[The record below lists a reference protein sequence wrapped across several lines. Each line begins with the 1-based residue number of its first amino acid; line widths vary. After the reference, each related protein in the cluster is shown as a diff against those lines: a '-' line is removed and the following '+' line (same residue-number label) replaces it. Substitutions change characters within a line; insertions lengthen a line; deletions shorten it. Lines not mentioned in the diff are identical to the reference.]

1 MADPGAEVV
10 LGTLP
15 GMGREMRELERE
27 ALGER
32 REEED
37 VFPIVGCDLRFEGLL
52 RGCGLGLGLGLGLG
66 GSVSEDE
73 DGRGV
78 VGEGEDVRGR

>member
-1 MADPGAEVV
+1 MVGLEESRRLPTMRGMAEPGAEVV

-37 VFPIVGCDLRFEGLL
+37 VFPIVGGCLGFGCLR
-52 RGCGLGLGLGLGLG
+52 GLGLG
-66 GSVSEDE
+66 
-73 DGRGV
+73 
-78 VGEGEDVRGR
+78 

>member
-1 MADPGAEVV
+1 MRGMAEPGAEVV

-37 VFPIVGCDLRFEGLL
+37 VFPIVGRGLRFEGLL
-52 RGCGLGLGLGLGLG
+52 RGCGLGLG
-66 GSVSEDE
+66 GSVGE
-73 DGRGV
+73 DGKGV